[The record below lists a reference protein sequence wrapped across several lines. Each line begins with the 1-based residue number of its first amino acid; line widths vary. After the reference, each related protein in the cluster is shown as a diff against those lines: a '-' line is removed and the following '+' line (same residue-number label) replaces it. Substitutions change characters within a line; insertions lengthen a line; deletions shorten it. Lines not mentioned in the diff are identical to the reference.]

1 MEQGLSFMGKTPDTL
16 SRAVSVEGLGS
27 PRRQDGGG
35 RQRVPWSLELL
46 LPPPRQAGLFLC
58 VKGRNLHRQWL
69 TGRPFA
75 GAADT

>member
-1 MEQGLSFMGKTPDTL
+1 M
-16 SRAVSVEGLGS
+16 
-27 PRRQDGGG
+27 
-35 RQRVPWSLELL
+35 PWSLELL

-69 TGRPFA
+69 MGRPFA